1 MNSFPVPD
9 GQSCFRPRSSTAHLH
24 GPVLVMGTSWHALLM
39 EHTPWPQNFN
49 AACSTVPQFQRQKH
63 KRRSP
68 LACLTPHPCAAASRV
83 AVHTHS
89 NPRRPPLARP
99 FRLSRCNTLVA
110 DLRMRI
116 CPAARSRP
124 GLQFTLA
131 AGAWRCGPSIRS
143 LLHTSHAY
151 PSAGQTRHPL
161 QLWLQVRLWER
172 NSR

>member
-68 LACLTPHPCAAASRV
+68 LACLIPPSMCSRV
-83 AVHTHS
+83 ESRCAHSFNPPHTTSSTSLPTLEMQHTR
-89 NPRRPPLARP
+89 RRPAH
-99 FRLSRCNTLVA
+99 A
-110 DLRMRI
+110 DLSSCQESARI
-116 CPAARSRP
+116 AVYSGRWSVAVRP
-124 GLQFTLA
+124 Q
-131 AGAWRCGPSIRS
+131 
-143 LLHTSHAY
+143 
-151 PSAGQTRHPL
+151 HP
-161 QLWLQVRLWER
+161 
-172 NSR
+172 